1 MVTPPT
7 CLTATTESRLRPPGD
22 DAYADFQVNYATLD
36 RMPGSTIPVI
46 RQPFQAGDL
55 LPFWA
60 YASKYET
67 LLFDRIED
75 PFETRD
81 ISGSVNE
88 ADPAEVLRLALQD
101 IDAPSDQF
109 ERLGLA

>member
-1 MVTPPT
+1 MPIGSAPDLKMPPPD
-7 CLTATTESRLRPPGD
+7 SR
-22 DAYADFQVNYATLD
+22 ATLD